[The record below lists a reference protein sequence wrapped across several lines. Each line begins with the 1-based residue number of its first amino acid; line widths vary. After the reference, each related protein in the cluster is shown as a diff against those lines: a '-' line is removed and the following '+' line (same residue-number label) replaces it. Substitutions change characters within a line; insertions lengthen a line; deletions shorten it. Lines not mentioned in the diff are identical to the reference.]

1 MSRKRA
7 KGTASSSSRSSKHN
21 VYEHPDAL
29 SRNALAISEGPSR
42 KTWSKHDLRTIKPLT
57 LLQDEMFHAFFNGDN
72 ICAHGS
78 AGTGKTF
85 IAIYLAL
92 TELLNPCSDIEQII
106 LVRSVVPTREVGHLP
121 GTLEEKTAIYE
132 LPYAEMFAE
141 FLGHHNSYRDLK
153 AAGKVQ
159 FCTTSFVR
167 GLTWDNTIVIVDE
180 GQNMTWHEINSIMTR
195 LGQSSRIIFAGD
207 LPQTDLARGREKT
220 GMDKMLNVIKQMSD
234 FTDIA
239 FTVHDIVRSDF
250 VKRWIMATE
259 VVEAST

>member
-121 GTLEEKTAIYE
+121 GTLEEKTEIYE

-180 GQNMTWHEINSIMTR
+180 CQNTNWAELDSVVTRIGQNSR
-195 LGQSSRIIFAGD
+195 LILCGDSRHQQDLKREQSGFASA
-207 LPQTDLARGREKT
+207 LK
-220 GMDKMLNVIKQMSD
+220 VIERMPAFS
-234 FTDIA
+234 TIA
-239 FTVHDIVRSDF
+239 FTKHDIVRSEF
-250 VKRWIMATE
+250 VKNWIITRDE
-259 VVEAST
+259 LNL

>member
-7 KGTASSSSRSSKHN
+7 HGTASSSRALKNN
-21 VYEHPDAL
+21 VYELSDAL
-29 SRNALAISEGPSR
+29 SRNGRAMMEGPSR

-57 LLQDEMFHAFFNGDN
+57 IMQDEMFHAFFNGDN

-92 TELLNPCSDIEQII
+92 SELLNPASDIEQII
-106 LVRSVVPTREVGHLP
+106 IVRSVVPTRDVGHLP
-121 GTLEEKTAIYE
+121 GTLEEKTAVYE
-132 LPYAEMFAE
+132 MPYAEMFAE

-153 AAGKVQ
+153 EAGKVQ

-180 GQNMTWHEINSIMTR
+180 GQNMTWHEINSVMTR

-207 LPQTDLARGREKT
+207 LPQTDLRRNQERT
-220 GMDKMLNVIKQMSD
+220 GMDKMLEVIKRMSG
-234 FTDIA
+234 FSSMA

-250 VKRWIMATE
+250 VKQWIMAAEE
-259 VVEAST
+259 VGC